1 MRRGFTL
8 IEVMVSVVII
18 SVVIAT
24 LLQLF
29 GSNARIFEISQK
41 KVNISMLGSLLVGVT
56 DLGMEKEEIFLDDLI
71 GDFKVE
77 NELRQTLKDKKVYI
91 DYEEL
96 LILDGA
102 DFEEEAQKIVDE
114 NDVSGGDEID
124 AEQSS
129 GALSI
134 EIGRTIFRLNDQTSS
149 FTRIKL
155 P

>member
-1 MRRGFTL
+1 
-8 IEVMVSVVII
+8 
-18 SVVIAT
+18 
-24 LLQLF
+24 
-29 GSNARIFEISQK
+29 
-41 KVNISMLGSLLVGVT
+41 MLGSLLVGVT